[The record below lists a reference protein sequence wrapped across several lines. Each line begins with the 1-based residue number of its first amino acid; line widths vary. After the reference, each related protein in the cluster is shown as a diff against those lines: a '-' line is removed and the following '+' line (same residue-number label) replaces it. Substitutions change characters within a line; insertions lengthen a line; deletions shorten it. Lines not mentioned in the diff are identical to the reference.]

1 MTDKKHLAVT
11 YLGLSVLLL
20 SSCFSS
26 GSSNV
31 RQVSFDPAEA
41 TIDDIQAAYN
51 SGTLTAVE
59 LVQYYLDR
67 IAAYNDSGPKINAI
81 ITLHPDALDQAATL
95 DLEREETGAR
105 GPLHG
110 IPVFLKDNINTFDL
124 PTTNGSAILKDVVPL
139 EDAPLARELR
149 EAGAIIMGK
158 ASMGEFAA
166 GNYNTVV
173 GQTINPYNFKRHT
186 GSGSSSGPAA
196 AIAADFTVLAVGTDT
211 SASVRG
217 PASATGIVGLRT
229 TTGLISRTGI
239 APKNLAFDT
248 AGPMARTVTDVAYLL
263 EIIAV
268 EDPQD
273 SKSVA
278 VWHEVAKHYEIVD
291 GHIDYSNFL
300 HRDSLR
306 GKRVGV
312 LRDFFGGDPEI
323 DALAETALM
332 QLEGLGATLVEIRLD
347 PEFMSRYTGAG
358 QAEIRDI
365 ADYRFRFD
373 WEAYVA
379 TLPGVPKTVAKFIE
393 LYENVVNKS
402 PLPVGENTLQSLKDS
417 LTKSTDDPL
426 YQKLIEE
433 TLPKA
438 TADKLAL
445 FEDYQV
451 DVLVFPYETAFAGVI
466 NNPVY
471 QLEDPAR
478 VSSGVPPPA
487 TLSGYDSV
495 GFPCV
500 VVPMGFG
507 SQGLPMDLAFMGK
520 PYSEGPLLG
529 YAYAYEQV
537 SAKRRPSPQL
547 PPL

>member
-1 MTDKKHLAVT
+1 MTHKI
-11 YLGLSVLLL
+11 YLVVMHSTLCVLLL

-26 GSSNV
+26 GPNNV
-31 RQVSFDPAEA
+31 RDVSFDPVEA
-41 TIDDIQAAYN
+41 TIDDIHNAFN
-51 SGTLTAVE
+51 SGTLTSIE
-59 LVQYYLDR
+59 LVQYYLER
-67 IAAYNDSGPKINAI
+67 IEAYDDSGPKINSI
-81 ITLHPDALDQAATL
+81 ISLNPDVLDQAAAL
-95 DLEREETGAR
+95 DLEREVTGLR

-124 PTTNGSAILKDVVPL
+124 PTTNGSAILKDAVPL
-139 EDAPLARELR
+139 EDAPVARELR
-149 EAGAIIMGK
+149 EAGAVIMGK
-158 ASMGEFAA
+158 TTMGEFAA
-166 GNYNTVV
+166 GNYNTVS

-196 AIAADFTVLAVGTDT
+196 TIAADFTVLAVGTDT

-217 PASATGIVGLRT
+217 PASATGIVGLRP
-229 TTGLISRTGI
+229 TTGLISRAGI
-239 APKNLAFDT
+239 APKNLLFDT

-263 EIIAV
+263 EVIAV

-273 SKSVA
+273 PKSRA
-278 VWHEVAKHYEIVD
+278 VWNEVARHYEIVD
-291 GHIDYSNFL
+291 GHIDYSKFL
-300 HRDSLR
+300 NTDALQ
-306 GKRVGV
+306 GKRIGV

-332 QLEGLGATLVEIRLD
+332 QLEALGATLVEIRLD
-347 PEFMSRYTGAG
+347 PEFMSHYTGAG
-358 QAEIRDI
+358 QAEIRRI
-365 ADYRFRFD
+365 ADYNFRAY

-379 TLPGVPKTVAKFIE
+379 TLPGVPKTVAEFID
-393 LYENVVNKS
+393 LYETVVNKS
-402 PLPVGENTLQSLKDS
+402 ALPARENTLESLKES
-417 LTKSTDDPL
+417 QTTSMDDPL
-426 YQKLIEE
+426 YQELINE

-445 FEDYQV
+445 FEDYRV

-466 NNPVY
+466 NNPVD
-471 QLEDPAR
+471 QLEDSTYVR
-478 VSSGVPPPA
+478 SQVPPPA

-529 YAYAYEQV
+529 YAYAYEQA
-537 SAKRRPSPQL
+537 SAKRRPSPRL